1 MKLISFVLCG
11 LLVLSVGCGSNNQ
24 SGFNEDSSNAL
35 RSDKPTV
42 NHRLVWDNATHRFQ
56 RPQLIIIKNEFVN
69 LGIYGNEIE
78 KCLLSDSCTDEQLMA
93 YPNFSTKWNEYQKQ
107 FEK

>member
-35 RSDKPTV
+35 RSDKLTV
-42 NHRLVWDNATHRFQ
+42 KESWRIRCESGM
-56 RPQLIIIKNEFVN
+56 P
-69 LGIYGNEIE
+69 Y
-78 KCLLSDSCTDEQLMA
+78 
-93 YPNFSTKWNEYQKQ
+93 
-107 FEK
+107 